1 MVGTLNDVLEQDGCL
16 PEPVVWSFLLQL
28 ASGLFHLHDSGVLY
42 CDMRPVKVSGGESG
56 GVGEVSVRSV
66 WGECE
71 EYRWR

>member
-1 MVGTLNDVLEQDGCL
+1 MCIHIVSIVVGTLNDVLEQDGCL

-56 GVGEVSVRSV
+56 GVGG
-66 WGECE
+66 GECE
-71 EYRWR
+71 ECMG